1 MKVFNDF
8 QPLLLQKALSQMFD
22 SVLKVLLSGMLLF
35 YPIHLNIFIFIDSL
49 YIFLSQRFYIHA
61 DLDLFHI
68 LDTNLWFL
76 LTCALPFV
84 HYNFGKAL
92 KMLFH
97 LNCCVACTQLWCF
110 YGWFE
115 VKSLSVGLNRNKN
128 S

>member
-35 YPIHLNIFIFIDSL
+35 YPIHLNIFIFIGSL

-68 LDTNLWFL
+68 LDTNL
-76 LTCALPFV
+76 
-84 HYNFGKAL
+84 
-92 KMLFH
+92 
-97 LNCCVACTQLWCF
+97 
-110 YGWFE
+110 
-115 VKSLSVGLNRNKN
+115 
-128 S
+128 